1 MTQSG
6 FTQEAVRLEKGDTL
20 FLFTDGIEEAK
31 RTFRDGEYRP
41 IVCAE
46 PGLKEGESHGGTHNR
61 GMGSE
66 ELGLQRF
73 KDISGALFSRGSYRL
88 EKFHNP
94 IADEELT
101 FDFSTCQGTTEE
113 AVLAVISVEKIFRI
127 YTDARATEND
137 TVRIDRKIDD
147 FLSRCFLQYRQY
159 FKHRVENP
167 DESDYSFYAG
177 LKEDEQYDD
186 LTILALRKK

>member
-1 MTQSG
+1 M
-6 FTQEAVRLEKGDTL
+6 
-20 FLFTDGIEEAK
+20 
-31 RTFRDGEYRP
+31 
-41 IVCAE
+41 
-46 PGLKEGESHGGTHNR
+46 
-61 GMGSE
+61 
-66 ELGLQRF
+66 
-73 KDISGALFSRGSYRL
+73 
-88 EKFHNP
+88 
-94 IADEELT
+94 T

-127 YTDARATEND
+127 YPDARATEND
-137 TVRIDRKIDD
+137 LVRIDRKIDD